1 MTIKLECFITFII
14 NEPDLNKKL
23 SISQQLN
30 DLKSWTAII
39 YNSMY
44 LSVFVYMVSTLTSTL
59 LFLSTSEEAAPESN
73 NSWSYARIERDKRIK
88 FGLTVVK
95 VCANFFFMLLEM
107 WGKSTDINTF
117 PSMKISKCP

>member
-73 NSWSYARIERDKRIK
+73 NS
-88 FGLTVVK
+88 
-95 VCANFFFMLLEM
+95 
-107 WGKSTDINTF
+107 
-117 PSMKISKCP
+117 

>member
-30 DLKSWTAII
+30 DLKSWTAIT

-73 NSWSYARIERDKRIK
+73 NS
-88 FGLTVVK
+88 
-95 VCANFFFMLLEM
+95 
-107 WGKSTDINTF
+107 
-117 PSMKISKCP
+117 

>member
-39 YNSMY
+39 YYSMY

-73 NSWSYARIERDKRIK
+73 NS
-88 FGLTVVK
+88 
-95 VCANFFFMLLEM
+95 
-107 WGKSTDINTF
+107 
-117 PSMKISKCP
+117 